1 MPEAGPA
8 AARPDPGPGTPGPP
22 GSVVVVGAGIAG
34 ARTVLEL
41 RAQGFDGRVTMLGA
55 EGVAPYDRPPL
66 SKHLLDRPAPA
77 WLADELGADALAA
90 ADDVRLAAP
99 ATSLAVDDDGVRV
112 GTAAGDVAADAV
124 VVATGAAAV
133 RPPAWEHAV
142 TLHTAAD
149 AERLRAALGFP
160 HGLAATGGPAAGG
173 LATGG
178 PATASPETGNPTTG
192 SPATGRPDEGGPG
205 ATAADTATARRLV
218 VVGAGWVGA
227 EVATVAAAAGVDVTV
242 VEAREAPLMTAL
254 GAEVGA
260 LTVPWFA
267 RAGVR
272 LRTGVSVAAVEPG
285 AVRLADGSVLPADV
299 VLAAIG
305 ARPATGWLA
314 GALPLEPDGSV
325 AVDERHAPVGGSW
338 RVRVVGDAARRRSAR
353 HGWVPGGHWDA
364 ALRGPAV
371 AVAGLL
377 GRQATES
384 DLAPYVFSTQL
395 GHELALYGLQG
406 AGDDVVLRG
415 DPAGDDGWTALWFA
429 PGHPEGTGTL
439 TAVFA
444 VDRPRDVGAAR
455 RLLAGA
461 ALPVLDRARAADPAV
476 PLAKALA
483 G

>member
-1 MPEAGPA
+1 
-8 AARPDPGPGTPGPP
+8 
-22 GSVVVVGAGIAG
+22 VVGAGIAG

-41 RAQGFDGRVTMLGA
+41 RAQGFDGRVTLLGA
-55 EGVAPYDRPPL
+55 EQVAPYDRPPL

-90 ADDVRLAAP
+90 ADDVRLGTP
-99 ATSLAVDDDGVRV
+99 ATGLAVDDDGVRV
-112 GTAAGDVAADAV
+112 GTADGEVAADAV
-124 VVATGAAAV
+124 VAATGAAAV
-133 RPPAWEHAV
+133 RPPAWEHAL

-160 HGLAATGGPAAGG
+160 HGLAAPGAAGSG
-173 LATGG
+173 DPG
-178 PATASPETGNPTTG
+178 PH
-192 SPATGRPDEGGPG
+192 PA
-205 ATAADTATARRLV
+205 ARRLV

-254 GAEVGA
+254 GGRVGA
-260 LTVPWFA
+260 LTAPWFA

-272 LRTGVSVAAVEPG
+272 LRTGAAVAAVEPG
-285 AVRLADGSVLPADV
+285 AVRLADGTVLPADA

-314 GALPLEPDGSV
+314 GALPLDPDGSV
-325 AVDERHAPVGGSW
+325 PVDERHAPVGGSW
-338 RVRVVGDAARRRSAR
+338 RARVVGDAARRRSAR

-377 GRQATES
+377 GREAAEA

-395 GHELALYGLQG
+395 GHELALYGLPG
-406 AGDDVVLRG
+406 ADDDVVLRG
-415 DPAGDDGWTALWFA
+415 DPAGEDGWTALWFA
-429 PGHPEGTGTL
+429 PGTGTL

-444 VDRPRDVGAAR
+444 VDRPRDVGGAR

>member
-1 MPEAGPA
+1 MPAAGPA
-8 AARPDPGPGTPGPP
+8 AAPPAPGTGTPGPP
-22 GSVVVVGAGIAG
+22 RSVVVVGAGIAG

-41 RAQGFDGRVTMLGA
+41 RAQGFDGRVTLLGA

-77 WLADELGADALAA
+77 WLSDELGADALAA
-90 ADDVRLAAP
+90 ADDVRLGTP
-99 ATSLAVDDDGVRV
+99 ATGLAVDDDGVRV
-112 GTAAGDVAADAV
+112 GTADGDVAADAV
-124 VVATGAAAV
+124 VVATGARAV
-133 RPPAWEHAV
+133 RPPTWERAL

-160 HGLAATGGPAAGG
+160 HGLASDAGAAATGAP
-173 LATGG
+173 
-178 PATASPETGNPTTG
+178 
-192 SPATGRPDEGGPG
+192 
-205 ATAADTATARRLV
+205 RRLV

-260 LTVPWFA
+260 LTAPWFA
-267 RAGVR
+267 RAGIR
-272 LRTGVSVAAVEPG
+272 LRTGASVAAVEPG
-285 AVRLADGSVLPADV
+285 AVRLADGTVLPADA
-299 VLAAIG
+299 VLAAVG

-314 GALPLEPDGSV
+314 GALPLAPDGSV

-353 HGWVPGGHWDA
+353 HGWVLGGHWDA

-377 GRQATES
+377 GREAAES

-395 GHELALYGLQG
+395 GHELALYGLPG
-406 AGDDVVLRG
+406 PDDDVLLRG
-415 DPAGDDGWTALWFA
+415 DPAAEDGWTALWFA
-429 PGHPEGTGTL
+429 PGGGRETGTL

-444 VDRPRDVGAAR
+444 VDRPRDVGGAR

-461 ALPVLDRARAADPAV
+461 TLPVLDRARAADPAV
-476 PLAKALA
+476 PLPKALA

>member
-8 AARPDPGPGTPGPP
+8 AARPDHGSGTPGPP

-41 RAQGFDGRVTMLGA
+41 RAQGFDGRVTLLGA

-133 RPPAWEHAV
+133 RPPGWEHAV

-160 HGLAATGGPAAGG
+160 HGLAATG
-173 LATGG
+173 
-178 PATASPETGNPTTG
+178 

-205 ATAADTATARRLV
+205 ATAAGTATARRLV

-260 LTVPWFA
+260 LTAPWFA

-272 LRTGVSVAAVEPG
+272 LRTGVSVAAVEAG

-377 GRQATES
+377 GRQAAES

-395 GHELALYGLQG
+395 GHELALYGLPG
-406 AGDDVVLRG
+406 AADDVVLRG
-415 DPAGDDGWTALWFA
+415 DPAGEDGWTALWFA

-476 PLAKALA
+476 PLAQTLA

>member
-1 MPEAGPA
+1 MPDAGPA
-8 AARPDPGPGTPGPP
+8 AARPAPGTGTPGPP
-22 GSVVVVGAGIAG
+22 PAPRSVVVVGAGIAG

-41 RAQGFDGRVTMLGA
+41 RAQGFDGRVTLLGA

-90 ADDVRLAAP
+90 ADEVRLGAP
-99 ATSLAVDDDGVRV
+99 ATGLAVDEDGVRV
-112 GTAAGDVAADAV
+112 RTADGDVAADAV

-133 RPPAWEHAV
+133 RPPAWEQAL

-160 HGLAATGGPAAGG
+160 HGLPAGG
-173 LATGG
+173 FADGG
-178 PATASPETGNPTTG
+178 G
-192 SPATGRPDEGGPG
+192 TGRSPDAP
-205 ATAADTATARRLV
+205 RRLV

-260 LTVPWFA
+260 LTAPWFA

-272 LRTGVSVAAVEPG
+272 LRTGASVAAVEPG
-285 AVRLADGSVLPADV
+285 AVRLADGTVLPADA
-299 VLAAIG
+299 VLAAVG

-314 GALPLEPDGSV
+314 GALPLEADGSV

-377 GRQATES
+377 GREATES

-395 GHELALYGLQG
+395 GHELALYGLPA
-406 AGDDVVLRG
+406 AGDEVVLRG
-415 DPAGDDGWTALWFA
+415 DPAAEDGWTALWFA
-429 PGHPEGTGTL
+429 PGGGPATGTL

-444 VDRPRDVGAAR
+444 VDRPRDVGGAR

>member
-1 MPEAGPA
+1 
-8 AARPDPGPGTPGPP
+8 
-22 GSVVVVGAGIAG
+22 VVVVGAGIAG

-41 RAQGFDGRVTMLGA
+41 RAQGFDGRVTLLGA

-99 ATSLAVDDDGVRV
+99 ATGLAVDDDGVRV
-112 GTAAGDVAADAV
+112 GTADGDVAADAV

-133 RPPAWEHAV
+133 RPLAWENAL

-160 HGLAATGGPAAGG
+160 HGLAAAGAPAAAGPAAAGPR
-173 LATGG
+173 ATG
-178 PATASPETGNPTTG
+178 A
-192 SPATGRPDEGGPG
+192 PG
-205 ATAADTATARRLV
+205 ATPATPRRLV

-260 LTVPWFA
+260 LTAPWFA

-272 LRTGVSVAAVEPG
+272 LRTRATVAAVEPG
-285 AVRLADGSVLPADV
+285 AVRLADGTVLPADA

-314 GALPLEPDGSV
+314 GALPLDPDGSV

-377 GRQATES
+377 GREAAES

-395 GHELALYGLQG
+395 GHELALYGLPG
-406 AGDDVVLRG
+406 AADDVVLRG
-415 DPAGDDGWTALWFA
+415 DPAGDDGWSALWFA
-429 PGHPEGTGTL
+429 PGGAGEAGTL

-483 G
+483 A

>member
-8 AARPDPGPGTPGPP
+8 AARPDHGSGTPGPP
-22 GSVVVVGAGIAG
+22 RSVVVVGAGIAG

-41 RAQGFDGRVTMLGA
+41 RAQGFDGRVTLLGA

-66 SKHLLDRPAPA
+66 SKHLFDRPAPA

-90 ADDVRLAAP
+90 ADDVRLSAP

-133 RPPAWEHAV
+133 RPPGWEHAV

-160 HGLAATGGPAAGG
+160 HGLAAAGGPT
-173 LATGG
+173 TGG
-178 PATASPETGNPTTG
+178 PATGG
-192 SPATGRPDEGGPG
+192 PDEGGPG
-205 ATAADTATARRLV
+205 ATAADPATARRLV

-227 EVATVAAAAGVDVTV
+227 EVATVAAAAGVHVTV

-260 LTVPWFA
+260 LTAPWFA

-272 LRTGVSVAAVEPG
+272 LRTGVPVAAVEPG
-285 AVRLADGSVLPADV
+285 AVRLADGTVLPADV

-338 RVRVVGDAARRRSAR
+338 RVRVVGDSARRRSAR

-371 AVAGLL
+371 AVAGIL
-377 GRQATES
+377 GRDAAES

-395 GHELALYGLQG
+395 GHELALYGLPG

-429 PGHPEGTGTL
+429 PGGPEGTGTL